1 MSDAESITEAD
12 LRREL
17 ISFARL
23 VLTLDAHGALADR
36 SASLLRLLGDLR
48 SMVFEFEL
56 SCTDPDAPV
65 QARNPKW
72 RALQQPLDN
81 AEARDELVRRSERIV
96 REASELEQ
104 QARRSWTD
112 DDAPRSGDES

>member
-65 QARNPKW
+65 QARNPGW
-72 RALQQPLDN
+72 RVLQGPLDN

-96 REASELEQ
+96 REAAELDARARQEWSE
-104 QARRSWTD
+104 
-112 DDAPRSGDES
+112 DAPPSGDES